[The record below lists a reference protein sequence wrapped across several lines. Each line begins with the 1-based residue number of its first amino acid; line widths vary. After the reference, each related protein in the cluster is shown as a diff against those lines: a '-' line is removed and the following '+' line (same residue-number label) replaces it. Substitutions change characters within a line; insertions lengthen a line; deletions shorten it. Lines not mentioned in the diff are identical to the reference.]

1 MTRKTGKADEGDETQ
16 ASRDVPEG
24 RRYIYIY
31 ICIYEKTFSKMSLR
45 QRS

>member
-31 ICIYEKTFSKMSLR
+31 IYVFMKKHFQKCH
-45 QRS
+45 